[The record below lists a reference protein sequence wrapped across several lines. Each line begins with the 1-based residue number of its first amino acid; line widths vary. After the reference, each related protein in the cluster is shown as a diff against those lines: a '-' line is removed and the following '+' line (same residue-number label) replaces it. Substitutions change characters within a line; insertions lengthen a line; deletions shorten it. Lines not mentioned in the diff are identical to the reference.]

1 MHKHPQRIS
10 VCAAV
15 VVFLLVA
22 VTPRLGVRAQN
33 SELQERMAQLKESTA
48 QNKQKLAQY
57 TYVEQ
62 VTISLKGEEKKQ
74 EKYQVKTG
82 PDGKPVK
89 TPINS
94 SPAPATASQNSGGR
108 GGRLKEHVVEK
119 KKEEY
124 KDYADRM
131 KALMQRYVPPDKE
144 LLQQA
149 VQNHNV
155 KLDPVAGSS
164 SQVKL
169 VFHDYVKPK
178 DSMTLIFDKEQK
190 QVVGLQIA
198 SYLDDPSDAVNLAV
212 KMARLPDGVSHV
224 DSVVLDG
231 VSKQIKVAIQN
242 SNYQHL

>member
-1 MHKHPQRIS
+1 MNKNANRIPTY
-10 VCAAV
+10 AAIG
-15 VVFLLVA
+15 VFLLFA
-22 VTPRLGVRAQN
+22 VIPCLPVHAQN
-33 SELQERMAQLKESTA
+33 PELQERVAQLRESTA
-48 QNKQKLAQY
+48 QNKQQLAQY
-57 TYVEQ
+57 TWVEQ

-74 EKYQVKTG
+74 EKFQVKTG

-89 TPINS
+89 TPIGS
-94 SPAPATASQNSGGR
+94 SPAPAAASQSSGGR

-131 KALMQRYVPPDKE
+131 KSLMETYVPPDKE
-144 LLQQA
+144 LLQRA
-149 VQNHNV
+149 VQNRNV
-155 KLDPVAGSS
+155 TVNPVAGSS
-164 SQVKL
+164 NQVQL
-169 VFHDYVKPK
+169 VFHDYVKAK
-178 DSMTLIFDKEQK
+178 DSMTLVFDKEQK
-190 QVVGLQIA
+190 QVVGIQIA

-224 DSVVLDG
+224 DSVVLEG

>member
-1 MHKHPQRIS
+1 MRKRSQRLS
-10 VCAAV
+10 MRATV
-15 VVFLLVA
+15 VVFLLFA
-22 VTPRLGVRAQN
+22 VPPRGRAQN
-33 SELQERMAQLKESTA
+33 PELQERIAQLKESTA

-57 TYVEQ
+57 TWVEQ

-82 PDGKPVK
+82 PDGKPLK
-89 TPINS
+89 TPIDA
-94 SPAPATASQNSGGR
+94 SPAPAAASSDGGR
-108 GGRLKEHVVEK
+108 GGRLKQHVVEK

-131 KALMQRYVPPDKE
+131 KNLMQRYVPPDKE

-149 VQNHNV
+149 VQNRNV
-155 KLDPVAGSS
+155 ALNPVAGST
-164 SQVKL
+164 SQVQL

-178 DSMTLIFDKEQK
+178 DSMTLIFDKEHK
-190 QVVGLQIA
+190 QVVALQVA

-224 DSVVLDG
+224 DSVVLEG